1 MALLPQVVLSSA
13 SQQLFGEQGE
23 TAAHPEISVHW
34 RAKEILLVCI
44 NILAW
49 LPELYFTLMQLNILI
64 LRQKMLFR
72 GTVML
77 PSPSHFAQ
85 HAELFLLLGN

>member
-49 LPELYFTLMQLNILI
+49 LPELYFTLTVFYLNAV
-64 LRQKMLFR
+64 KY
-72 GTVML
+72 
-77 PSPSHFAQ
+77 SHPE
-85 HAELFLLLGN
+85 AENAV